1 MEKIMQFDR
10 SKCYKADGQT
20 QTGFVMYHFKQFS
33 IFILRM
39 DNVPFHY
46 VCFIVDT
53 LDWLV
58 HFNKGEKISCD
69 WISF

>member
-1 MEKIMQFDR
+1 MQFEKFNL

-20 QTGFVMYHFKQFS
+20 ETGFVMYHFKQFQ
-33 IFILRM
+33 IVILRM

-53 LDWLV
+53 LD
-58 HFNKGEKISCD
+58 
-69 WISF
+69 